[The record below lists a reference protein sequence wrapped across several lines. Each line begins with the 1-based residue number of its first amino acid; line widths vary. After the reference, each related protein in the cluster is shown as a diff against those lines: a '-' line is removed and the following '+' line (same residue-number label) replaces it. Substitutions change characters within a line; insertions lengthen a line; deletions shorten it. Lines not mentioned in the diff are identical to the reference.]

1 MAAVPPTGGRSE
13 STDKIVSM
21 LSKRDGISYYH
32 SWSGG
37 RNKVSM
43 VKDSIVREK
52 LLSLIKSRIDP
63 GRYGWSG
70 HFRWPLLSI
79 AVGIVS
85 GLGAILFEEL
95 LRHALYYFLHLP
107 TGFLEPVKGVG
118 AAAVASLAAT
128 RSWLFLII
136 PALGGLVSGLLVFF
150 IAPEAEGHGTDAMIE
165 AFHRRGGFI
174 RKRVP
179 FVKILASAL
188 TIGSGGSA
196 GKEGPIA
203 QIGAGFGS
211 FLATVL
217 KLKPRDRR
225 ILVLAG
231 AAGGIGAIFHAPL
244 GAALFAPEVLYRETE
259 FEFEAILPC
268 IVSSI
273 VASSIFDQ
281 YFGRAALFFPGPV
294 DFAPAELL
302 PYAIFGVV
310 CALVGYVYVK
320 VFYDV
325 ARDRFFN
332 RVPIPKALKPALG
345 GLMLGVI
352 AFLVPQV
359 MDGGYGWIQ
368 AALEGKIFW
377 GTMLLLAIMKIVAT
391 SCTISSGGSG
401 GVFGPSVFMGAMLG
415 GAFGFLGHNLAPGW
429 VIHPNSFVL
438 VGIGGFFAGVAKVP
452 VASIIMACEM
462 CSSYTLLVPL
472 MLVSTISYVLLGR
485 VSLYEKQVV
494 TRLASPAHMTEFAR
508 GLLEEMHVSEAVKLR
523 QVTTIPENMPFDQLI
538 QVISGSQEAYFPVV
552 DQNDKMSG
560 ILSINDIRGVMF
572 EESLRRLIV
581 AKDVATPNVVR
592 VLWNESL
599 QVAMDKMVLLN
610 VDELPVVQEDAPDKI
625 VAMISKRDIISHYH
639 AKGGMG

>member
-1 MAAVPPTGGRSE
+1 MTGR
-13 STDKIVSM
+13 IA
-21 LSKRDGISYYH
+21 R
-32 SWSGG
+32 
-37 RNKVSM
+37 
-43 VKDSIVREK
+43 
-52 LLSLIKSRIDP
+52 LIKSRMDP
-63 GRYGWSG
+63 ERYGWSG

-79 AVGIVS
+79 AVGVVS

-95 LRHALYYFLHLP
+95 LRYALYHFLHLP
-107 TGFLEPVKGVG
+107 TGFMEPLKGTE
-118 AAAVASLAAT
+118 AAAVAVLGTT
-128 RSWLFLII
+128 RSWLFLVI
-136 PALGGLVSGLLVFF
+136 PALGGLVSGLLVYF

-165 AFHRRGGFI
+165 AFHRRGGYI

-179 FVKILASAL
+179 LVKILASAI

-211 FLATVL
+211 FLATIL

-281 YFGRAALFFPGPV
+281 YFGRTALFFPGPV
-294 DFAPAELL
+294 DFDPVELL
-302 PYAIFGVV
+302 PYAIFGIV

-320 VFYDV
+320 VFYEV
-325 ARDRFFN
+325 ARDRFFK
-332 RVPIPKALKPALG
+332 RVRISKALKPALG

-352 AFLVPQV
+352 AFSLPQV
-359 MDGGYGWIQ
+359 MDGGYGWVQ

-377 GTMLLLAIMKIVAT
+377 GTMLLLALMKILAT

-415 GAFGFLGHNLAPGW
+415 GAFGFLGHQVAPTW
-429 VIHPNSFVL
+429 VIHPNAFVL

-452 VASIIMACEM
+452 VSSIIMACEM
-462 CSSYTLLVPL
+462 CASYVLLVPL
-472 MLVSTISYVLLGR
+472 MLVSTISYVLLGK

-508 GLLEEMHVSEAVKLR
+508 GLLEKMQVSEVVNPR
-523 QVTTIPENMPFDQLI
+523 PVTTIPENLPFDQLI
-538 QVISGSQEAYFPVV
+538 QVVSESRETYFPVA
-552 DQNDKMSG
+552 DQTGRLSG
-560 ILSINDIRGVMF
+560 ILSINDIRAVMF
-572 EESLRRLIV
+572 EEALRGLVV

-592 VLWNESL
+592 ALEDDSL
-599 QVAMDKMVLLN
+599 QEALDKMVLLN
-610 VDELPVVQEDAPDKI
+610 VDELPVVRAEAPDKI
-625 VAMISKRDIISHYH
+625 VSMISKREIIGYYH
-639 AKGGMG
+639 SRGKL